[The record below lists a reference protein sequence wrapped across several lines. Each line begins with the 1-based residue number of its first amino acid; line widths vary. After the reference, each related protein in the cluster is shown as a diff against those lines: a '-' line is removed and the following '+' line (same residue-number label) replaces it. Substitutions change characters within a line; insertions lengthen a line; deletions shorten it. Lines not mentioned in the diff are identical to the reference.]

1 MPKVSIVMPVYNGEA
16 YINEAIDSIIAQTFT
31 DWEFIIVNEYGS
43 NEAVTSILH
52 DYEKRD
58 SRIHI
63 IQNETRLRIAESLNV
78 GLRAATG
85 EYIARMDADDIAVMD
100 SMEKKG
106 AELVMQADPTSKRL
120 TTADIRKS
128 FAR

>member
-1 MPKVSIVMPVYNGEA
+1 MDSVTEA
-16 YINEAIDSIIAQTFT
+16 KIQETFEKLAVGRTTIIIA
-31 DWEFIIVNEYGS
+31 
-43 NEAVTSILH
+43 H
-52 DYEKRD
+52 
-58 SRIHI
+58 
-63 IQNETRLRIAESLNV
+63 RLSTVKN
-78 GLRAATG
+78 
-85 EYIARMDADDIAVMD
+85 ADDIAVMD

>member
-1 MPKVSIVMPVYNGEA
+1 MVICKDMKDAEYLYDRTNG
-16 YINEAIDSIIAQTFT
+16 AIKD
-31 DWEFIIVNEYGS
+31 VLLG
-43 NEAVTSILH
+43 
-52 DYEKRD
+52 
-58 SRIHI
+58 
-63 IQNETRLRIAESLNV
+63 
-78 GLRAATG
+78 GLRSG
-85 EYIARMDADDIAVMD
+85 EGKKKIDMNSYMDADDIAVMD

>member
-78 GLRAATG
+78 GLRAARG
-85 EYIARMDADDIAVMD
+85 EYIARMDADDIAGK
-100 SMEKKG
+100 E
-106 AELVMQADPTSKRL
+106 RL
-120 TTADIRKS
+120 EIQVA
-128 FAR
+128 

>member
-1 MPKVSIVMPVYNGEA
+1 MIKVLRVDDRLLHGQVAVAWTNYYKIDTIVVANDKLITDATMQMAFKLATPPEVTLSMKSLDGAVAVINNPK
-16 YINEAIDSIIAQTFT
+16 
-31 DWEFIIVNEYGS
+31 
-43 NEAVTSILH
+43 H
-52 DYEKRD
+52 
-58 SRIHI
+58 
-63 IQNETRLRIAESLNV
+63 
-78 GLRAATG
+78 AARTIMVICMNS
-85 EYIARMDADDIAVMD
+85 YMDADDIAVMD

>member
-43 NEAVTSILH
+43 NEAVTNILH
-52 DYEKRD
+52 DYEKKD
-58 SRIHI
+58 SRIRV

-78 GLRAATG
+78 GLAPRPMLP
-85 EYIARMDADDIAVMD
+85 ARYNRHPRRYQ
-100 SMEKKG
+100 KKRG
-106 AELVMQADPTSKRL
+106 PQTRQAPWAQRWC
-120 TTADIRKS
+120 RS
-128 FAR
+128 FPR

>member
-43 NEAVTSILH
+43 DEAVTSILH

-63 IQNETRLRIAESLNV
+63 IQNETRLRIARQQESILP
-78 GLRAATG
+78 
-85 EYIARMDADDIAVMD
+85 EWMQMI
-100 SMEKKG
+100 S
-106 AELVMQADPTSKRL
+106 LVRSGW
-120 TTADIRKS
+120 KS
-128 FAR
+128 R